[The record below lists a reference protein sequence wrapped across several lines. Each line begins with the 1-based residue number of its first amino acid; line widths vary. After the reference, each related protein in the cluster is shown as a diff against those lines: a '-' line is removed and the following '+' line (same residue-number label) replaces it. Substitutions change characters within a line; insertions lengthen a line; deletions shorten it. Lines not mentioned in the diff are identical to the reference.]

1 MKKNNT
7 EKTKNHSLF
16 TDLLKNEKVLS
27 LIVICGMIG
36 IGLIFA
42 SSYFDKNKTENLN
55 ETSQAED
62 NGFSAD
68 NYKQNISQELGN
80 MISSIEGAGKTK
92 IMVTL
97 NGSVRELYAA
107 DTDIADKDSA
117 KKTNDNENTDKQNT
131 EKKKYILIRGK
142 DGSEKAL
149 SLGQLVP
156 EIKGVLIIC
165 EGGDNDVIKEEIT
178 DAVSAALNL
187 SKTHICVSKL
197 GT

>member
-1 MKKNNT
+1 
-7 EKTKNHSLF
+7 
-16 TDLLKNEKVLS
+16 
-27 LIVICGMIG
+27 
-36 IGLIFA
+36 
-42 SSYFDKNKTENLN
+42 
-55 ETSQAED
+55 
-62 NGFSAD
+62 
-68 NYKQNISQELGN
+68 

-178 DAVSAALNL
+178 DAVSAALNI